1 MSYPSDRS
9 QPAANAPGP
18 PPWSGWT
25 SWDPGAILN
34 DLLASRPLR
43 VGAVLLAFIW
53 WWPIGLA
60 TLFFMM
66 WSKRMGYWTNGQR
79 GVGQASSSPWTGWGR
94 KFAERAPQS
103 SGNRAFD
110 EYRTETMQRLEEE
123 QRDFVGF
130 LDRLRFAKDKAEFD
144 QFLAER
150 RQRPEASPGGM
161 PPGNMAPG
169 NIP

>member
-1 MSYPSDRS
+1 
-9 QPAANAPGP
+9 
-18 PPWSGWT
+18 
-25 SWDPGAILN
+25 
-34 DLLASRPLR
+34 
-43 VGAVLLAFIW
+43 
-53 WWPIGLA
+53 
-60 TLFFMM
+60 
-66 WSKRMGYWTNGQR
+66 MGYWTNGQR

-110 EYRTETMQRLEEE
+110 EYRTETMHRLEEE